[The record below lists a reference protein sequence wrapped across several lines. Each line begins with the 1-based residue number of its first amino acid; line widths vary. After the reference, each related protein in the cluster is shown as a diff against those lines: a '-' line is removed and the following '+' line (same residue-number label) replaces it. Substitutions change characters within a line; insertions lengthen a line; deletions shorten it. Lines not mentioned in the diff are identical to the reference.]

1 MLLPVHQAHVVHGVV
16 SPQSLPT
23 VWYPRPLPSTPG
35 VQHAAPRLAGSPAS
49 AHARKR
55 AGAVQRSSR
64 LVCMRPPF
72 TEMAKAA
79 MQKIY
84 IYVRLPHGMT
94 VAD

>member
-1 MLLPVHQAHVVHGVV
+1 
-16 SPQSLPT
+16 
-23 VWYPRPLPSTPG
+23 
-35 VQHAAPRLAGSPAS
+35 
-49 AHARKR
+49 
-55 AGAVQRSSR
+55 
-64 LVCMRPPF
+64 MRPPF